1 MNLVFSENN
10 GEYLNKKSE
19 NSIEPSN
26 LNQIEEN
33 SENLFETNS
42 IDKEIK

>member
-19 NSIEPSN
+19 KALDASSKQEF
-26 LNQIEEN
+26 EETSKEEETIFID
-33 SENLFETNS
+33 SEE
-42 IDKEIK
+42 